1 MQTDNTLPDPDSDPL
16 QPEDDKRKDPLKS
29 ETIADEDFRKLIEK
43 RARTLLGLA
52 NYLSQCPSSSHIL
65 IRPLLGELHSQSA
78 QIEELLDAYN
88 ARNNCT
94 WCPFRSV
101 TAAIKLFSDVSYEL
115 LHTWHVLPAY
125 RLLSIESD
133 FVEATKQ
140 TLTFTGDTLIS
151 AAKQLLARAK
161 ELKLAVPA
169 ESAREESYVEEL
181 PPGRLPYR
189 CRARKIET
197 VAETVTSMATAFLN
211 LAAESRDVR
220 AAGKAKP
227 DRYDDFLASAIREEN
242 LRSLQL
248 RFHNLQSLYDT
259 YLSGTETE
267 ERDDDLVVLRGH
279 ISVVFHLLTIATL
292 FAHYYERHMDT
303 QPCESPT
310 RQNPLVK
317 QQELLAVLMNYC
329 VKYISLYIAGAENLC
344 RQKLKQYAEIIQ
356 VQVSVP
362 RYRGFHV
369 RPSTLI
375 AKLILH
381 YGSSVQMQLEGQT
394 YDAAI
399 PLVLFRANEQINAQK
414 RRWLA
419 AEIER
424 LKLNRQDCRD
434 NDITAVVRGIVLTL
448 AEQGKVILYE
458 QPLQIS
464 DQIIADGSSLF
475 ETVCDE
481 VATLLALGKI
491 DINTDLT
498 ATFIGDKRVLTDIQL
513 LANSGYGEDNFGN
526 NIPLPD
532 KLRYLR
538 L

>member
-1 MQTDNTLPDPDSDPL
+1 M
-16 QPEDDKRKDPLKS
+16 KS
-29 ETIADEDFRKLIEK
+29 KTIADKDFRKLIEK

-52 NYLSQCPSSSHIL
+52 NYISQCRSSDQIL
-65 IRPLLGELHSQSA
+65 IRPLLGELLSQSA

-88 ARNNCT
+88 ARNNCF
-94 WCPFRSV
+94 WCPFRSI

-115 LHTWHVLPAY
+115 LHIRHVLPAY
-125 RLLSIESD
+125 RLLPIESD

-140 TLTFTGDTLIS
+140 TLTFTGETLID
-151 AAKQLLARAK
+151 ATKQMLARAE
-161 ELKLAVPA
+161 ELKLAVPS
-169 ESAREESYVEEL
+169 ETSREESYIEEL

-189 CRARKIET
+189 CKARKVET

-211 LAAESRDVR
+211 LAAESKDVR

-227 DRYDDFLASAIREEN
+227 HQYDDFLASAIREEN

-259 YLSGTETE
+259 YLSGTEAE
-267 ERDDDLVVLRGH
+267 GRDDDLVVLRGH
-279 ISVVFHLLTIATL
+279 ISVVFHLLTVATL

-310 RQNPLVK
+310 RHDQLVK
-317 QQELLAVLMNYC
+317 HQQLLAVLMNYC
-329 VKYISLYIAGAENLC
+329 VKYISLYIAGAEDLC
-344 RQKLKQYAEIIQ
+344 RQKLKQYAEITQ
-356 VQVSVP
+356 LEVSIP

-375 AKLILH
+375 SKLVIH
-381 YGSSVQMQLEGQT
+381 YGSAVQMQLEGQT
-394 YDAAI
+394 YDASI

-419 AEIER
+419 GVIER
-424 LKLNRQDCRD
+424 LKLNRNNCQDK
-434 NDITAVVRGIVLTL
+434 NVTTSVREIIMSL
-448 AEQGKVILYE
+448 AQQGKVILYE

-464 DQIIADGSSLF
+464 EQNITDGSTFF
-475 ETVCDE
+475 ETVCGE

-498 ATFIGDKRVLTDIQL
+498 ATFVGDKRVLEDIEL
-513 LANSGYGEDNFGN
+513 LADSGYGEDNFGN